1 MLRLAYKE
9 LLEFLNQAVKK
20 FEIEIKEQQLWTAEK
35 FLEFMNVF
43 RKQKGINKANQEA
56 LKPKEE
62 EKKQPS
68 SQFNKDAQEFR
79 PSKKK
84 TPS

>member
-9 LLEFLNQAVKK
+9 LLEFINQAVKK

-43 RKQKGINKANQEA
+43 RNLEIQLKTLNQHSLTKCLE
-56 LKPKEE
+56 
-62 EKKQPS
+62 S
-68 SQFNKDAQEFR
+68 
-79 PSKKK
+79 
-84 TPS
+84 